1 MTILIGLLAG
11 AHTSSWGMYK
21 DAPHEGFTLPKYFRS
36 IVVATLVAIAIDRLT
51 GFGPDT
57 FAHAAV
63 FFGMVY
69 AGERLLVELW
79 KTFIREE
86 DQSKYFIPMQFGVF
100 GKPIKSRAV
109 RWAILAAV
117 VAVITVTI
125 WAVTRLQA
133 AYPDAPKW
141 LVILLTSAG
150 GWFSAFGGAW
160 KDAPVE
166 GFETFKFFRSP
177 FIAMTWSTVMAFLD
191 WHWVFIGL
199 AGSSPASRSCSPG
212 SWSSGNTSRSST
224 PASGSSSPPS
234 WCSASWV
241 RARACCRSRAAP
253 SETRK
258 RPRERIPA
266 ASSLSPKAGLTR
278 S

>member
-1 MTILIGLLAG
+1 MLTTILIGLLAG

-36 IVVATLVAIAIDRLT
+36 IIVSTLVALFIDRVV
-51 GFGPDT
+51 GFRPDT

-100 GKPIKSRAV
+100 GKPIESRPV
-109 RWAILAAV
+109 RWAILLAV
-117 VAVITVTI
+117 VIVITLTV
-125 WAVTRLQA
+125 WGVTRLQA
-133 AYPDAPKW
+133 SYPNTPRW
-141 LVILLTSAG
+141 LVLLLASAG

-177 FIAMTWSTVMAFLD
+177 AIATTWSTVMAFFTD
-191 WHWVFIGL
+191 NWVFMGL
-199 AGSSPASRSCSPG
+199 AGIGYTVATIETYKTFFFPNKPRGKFAGKPILFPRILEQ
-212 SWSSGNTSRSST
+212 RKYV
-224 PASGSSSPPS
+224 AILY
-234 WCSASWV
+234 
-241 RARACCRSRAAP
+241 ACIWIAVATNLVLAA
-253 SETRK
+253 TG
-258 RPRERIPA
+258 
-266 ASSLSPKAGLTR
+266 PKDGLLP
-278 S
+278 

>member
-36 IVVATLVAIAIDRLT
+36 IIVATLVAIAIDRLT

-100 GKPIKSRAV
+100 GVPVKSRGVAHTDA
-109 RWAILAAV
+109 RRDCSSTTTRSSNPSSSRASGAIRAPLPNSRAFAAV
-117 VAVITVTI
+117 NNRT
-125 WAVTRLQA
+125 
-133 AYPDAPKW
+133 
-141 LVILLTSAG
+141 G
-150 GWFSAFGGAW
+150 
-160 KDAPVE
+160 
-166 GFETFKFFRSP
+166 RS
-177 FIAMTWSTVMAFLD
+177 VQ
-191 WHWVFIGL
+191 
-199 AGSSPASRSCSPG
+199 R
-212 SWSSGNTSRSST
+212 
-224 PASGSSSPPS
+224 PS
-234 WCSASWV
+234 
-241 RARACCRSRAAP
+241 
-253 SETRK
+253 
-258 RPRERIPA
+258 I
-266 ASSLSPKAGLTR
+266 
-278 S
+278 

>member
-21 DAPHEGFTLPKYFRS
+21 DAPHEGFTFPKYFRS
-36 IVVATLVAIAIDRLT
+36 VIVATLVALAIDRFT

-100 GKPIKSRAV
+100 GKPIESRGV

-117 VAVITVTI
+117 VAVIVATI
-125 WAVTRLQA
+125 WLVTRLQA
-133 AYPDAPKW
+133 AYPNAPKW
-141 LVILLTSAG
+141 AVLLLASAG

-177 FIAMTWSTVMAFLD
+177 AIATTWSTVMSFFTHD
-191 WHWVFIGL
+191 WVFIGL
-199 AGSSPASRSCSPG
+199 AGIGFTVATIETYKTFFFPNKPRGKFAGKPILYPQILEKRKYV
-212 SWSSGNTSRSST
+212 
-224 PASGSSSPPS
+224 A
-234 WCSASWV
+234 V
-241 RARACCRSRAAP
+241 LYACIWAAVAAMLVLGFVG
-253 SETRK
+253 
-258 RPRERIPA
+258 PRD
-266 ASSLSPKAGLTR
+266 GLLP
-278 S
+278 